1 MELKLSVSIGAS
13 LQVKNAKGEW
23 DWIKPEVGAEVSL
36 WESEVAA
43 GNHQAIFSE
52 LWDTVVGPQFKN
64 VVNDLLD
71 DPQTKEGAVETEIDS
86 AEGTAPEPIS
96 NANVMSVS
104 SVDAESD
111 DYY

>member
-1 MELKLSVSIGAS
+1 MELKLSVSIGAT

-43 GNHQAIFSE
+43 GNHQAIFAE

-64 VVNDLLD
+64 VVSELLAE
-71 DPQTKEGAVETEIDS
+71 PVEEGGEESEIEN
-86 AEGTAPEPIS
+86 AEGTAPNETS
-96 NANVMSVS
+96 MTVS
-104 SVDAESD
+104 LVDSLED
-111 DYY
+111 EY